1 MNENLETATK
11 MKTLLLICAGLLFI
25 GLIDLP
31 IGYYTLL
38 RIVVTIGSIAVV
50 VTEYEEGLNFWV
62 ITFGL
67 IAILF
72 NPLIPIYLNDK
83 SAWMPIDIIGGIL
96 FIIKSLTIKTN
107 KNE

>member
-1 MNENLETATK
+1 
-11 MKTLLLICAGLLFI
+11 MKQLLLICAGLMFI
-25 GLIDLP
+25 GIINLP

-38 RIVVTIGSIAVV
+38 RIIVTLGSVAVV
-50 VTEYEEGLNFWV
+50 VSEYEKGLNFWV

-83 SAWMPIDIIGGIL
+83 SAWIPIDIIGGII
-96 FIIKSLTIKTN
+96 FVIKSFTVKQ
-107 KNE
+107 K

>member
-1 MNENLETATK
+1 

-25 GLIDLP
+25 GLINLP

-38 RIVVTIGSIAVV
+38 RIVVTIGSVAVV
-50 VTEYEEGLNFWV
+50 VSEFKNGLNFWV

-67 IAILF
+67 LAILF

-83 SAWMPIDIIGGIL
+83 SAWMPIDIISGIL
-96 FIIKSLTIKTN
+96 FIIKSVINNNTQQK
-107 KNE
+107 

>member
-1 MNENLETATK
+1 
-11 MKTLLLICAGLLFI
+11 MKQLLLICAGLMFI
-25 GLIDLP
+25 GIINLP

-38 RIVVTIGSIAVV
+38 RIIVTIGSVAVV
-50 VTEYEEGLNFWV
+50 VSEYEKGLNFWV

-83 SAWMPIDIIGGIL
+83 SAWIPIDIIGGII
-96 FIIKSLTIKTN
+96 FVIKSFEVKQ
-107 KNE
+107 K

>member
-1 MNENLETATK
+1 
-11 MKTLLLICAGLLFI
+11 MKGLLLICAALLII
-25 GLIDLP
+25 GMADLP

-38 RIVVTIGSIAVV
+38 RIVVTIGAVAVV
-50 VTEYEEGLNFWV
+50 VTEFENGINFWV

-83 SAWMPIDIIGGIL
+83 SAWMPIDIIGGI
-96 FIIKSLTIKTN
+96 FFAIKSFTLKQ
-107 KNE
+107 K

>member
-1 MNENLETATK
+1 

-25 GLIDLP
+25 GLLDLP
-31 IGYYTLL
+31 IGDYTLL
-38 RIVVTIGSIAVV
+38 CIVLTIGSVAVA
-50 VTEYEEGLNFWV
+50 VTEFGYGLNFWV

-83 SAWMPIDIIGGIL
+83 SA
-96 FIIKSLTIKTN
+96 
-107 KNE
+107 

>member
-1 MNENLETATK
+1 MIARENLEIVTN
-11 MKTLLLICAGLLFI
+11 MKSLLLICAGLLFI
-25 GLIDLP
+25 GLINLP

-38 RIVVTIGSIAVV
+38 RIIVTIGSVAVV
-50 VTEYEEGLNFWV
+50 VTEFENGLNFWD

-83 SAWMPIDIIGGIL
+83 SSWMPIDIIGGII
-96 FIIKSLTIKTN
+96 FVIKSFTLKQ
-107 KNE
+107 K